1 MILNQADREEVVKNS
16 LDNAK
21 RIYAEIPIL
30 IENKLYGTAAGRLY
44 YACYHA
50 VSALL
55 VNDNLVATTHNGKI
69 ALLNQQYVDKGK
81 FEKSISVAFS
91 QMGSFRDMNDY
102 GDWTKIKEEKVISLI
117 EPAGNLINSIEKLI
131 LEAQQNEQISQAQ
144 KKTPE
149 VAESVIKEE
158 IPKTIDINGITY
170 PNPKHPDNKK
180 NGMKI

>member
-1 MILNQADREEVVKNS
+1 MKLNQADREIVVKNS

-30 IENKLYGTAAGRLY
+30 VENKLYGTAAGRLY

-55 VNDNLVATTHNGKI
+55 INDNWTATTHNGKI

-81 FEKSISVAFS
+81 FDKSISVAFS

-102 GDWTKIKEEKVISLI
+102 GDWTQIKEEKIISLI

-131 LEAQQNEQISQAQ
+131 LETKQI
-144 KKTPE
+144 
-149 VAESVIKEE
+149 
-158 IPKTIDINGITY
+158 IT
-170 PNPKHPDNKK
+170 N
-180 NGMKI
+180 